1 MRKNRLEIVT
11 VGSEAKI
18 VADSNLGGQRTVL
31 KKIQTCGYALE
42 ELDKRYKG
50 TKDKWTDPDF
60 DYGDLVIGNETLKWK
75 GPE

>member
-1 MRKNRLEIVT
+1 M
-11 VGSEAKI
+11 
-18 VADSNLGGQRTVL
+18 

-50 TKDKWTDPDF
+50 TKDRWTDPDF

-75 GPE
+75 RPE